1 MKPTPILM
9 LAAFAALSLTLSDV
23 ADAGRMGGGRSFGAQ
38 RQSVVPSKSAPPA
51 AAPANNAAAQPGTPA
66 SPAATPSAGTAP
78 TPAAAP
84 SGASRWLGPIAGIA
98 AGLGLAALLS
108 HFGLSEGFGSLLL
121 IGLVVFGGIFL
132 FRMFMARRESAKP
145 SLQYANAGTRENVR
159 ALYDSEPRP
168 VWSDA
173 PKLEPRLLPAAD
185 TPEFGVTRKPLP
197 EGFDADGFAAEAK
210 RQFIRLQGS
219 YDSAD
224 RAALSSV
231 MTSEMYAEIGREL
244 DERGEHHPT
253 EIVKLDADVLEA
265 STEGDKHWASV
276 RFTGAVREDGEPS
289 PKSID
294 EVWNLTKPV
303 RGTSGW
309 LLAGITQLA

>member
-1 MKPTPILM
+1 MKRTSILL
-9 LAAFAALSLTLSDV
+9 LAAFATLTLVLSDL

-38 RQSVVPSKSAPPA
+38 RQSVTPSKPAPPA
-51 AAPANNAAAQPGTPA
+51 AAPANNAAAQPTTPA
-66 SPAATPSAGTAP
+66 AGTTPA
-78 TPAAAP
+78 PAAAP

-121 IGLVVFGGIFL
+121 IGLVIFAGVFL
-132 FRMFMARRESAKP
+132 VRMLMRRRETAKP
-145 SLQYANAGTRENVR
+145 LQYAGASVRPGYENQ
-159 ALYDSEPRP
+159 ARP

-173 PKLEPRLLPAAD
+173 PKVESPVTPAAD
-185 TPEFGVTRKPLP
+185 APGFGVTRKSLP
-197 EGFDADGFAAEAK
+197 QGFDAAGFVTEAK
-210 RQFIRLQGS
+210 RQFIRVQGS
-219 YDSAD
+219 YDTAD
-224 RAALSSV
+224 RAALSAV
-231 MTSEMYAEIGREL
+231 MTSEMYTEIGREL
-244 DERGEHHPT
+244 DERGTHHPT
-253 EIVKLDADVLEA
+253 EIVTLDADVLDV

-276 RFTGAVREDGEPS
+276 RFTGLVREDGEPQ

-294 EVWNLTKPV
+294 EVWNLAKPV

>member
-1 MKPTPILM
+1 MKRTSILL
-9 LAAFAALSLTLSDV
+9 LAAFAALTLTLSDL
-23 ADAGRMGGGRSFGAQ
+23 ADAARMGGGRSFGAQ
-38 RQSVVPSKSAPPA
+38 RQSVTPSNPAPPA
-51 AAPANNAAAQPGTPA
+51 AAPANSAAAQPTTPA
-66 SPAATPSAGTAP
+66 AGTTPA
-78 TPAAAP
+78 PAAAP

-121 IGLVVFGGIFL
+121 VGLVIFASVFL
-132 FRMFMARRESAKP
+132 VRMLMRRRETAKP
-145 SLQYANAGTRENVR
+145 LQYAGASVRPGYENQ
-159 ALYDSEPRP
+159 ARP

-173 PKLEPRLLPAAD
+173 PKVEPPVAPAAGA
-185 TPEFGVTRKPLP
+185 PGFGVTRKPLP
-197 EGFDADGFAAEAK
+197 QGFDAAGFASEAK

-219 YDSAD
+219 YDTAD
-224 RAALSSV
+224 RAALSAV
-231 MTSEMYAEIGREL
+231 MTSEMYTEIGREL
-244 DERGEHHPT
+244 DERGPHQAT
-253 EIVKLDADVLEA
+253 EIVTLDADVLDV

-276 RFTGAVREDGEPS
+276 RFTGLVREDGEPQ

-294 EVWNLTKPV
+294 EVWNLAKPV

>member
-1 MKPTPILM
+1 MKRIPIL
-9 LAAFAALSLTLSDV
+9 LVAAFAVLALTLSDL

-38 RQSVVPSKSAPPA
+38 RQSVTPSKPA
-51 AAPANNAAAQPGTPA
+51 SPAPANAAAQPSTPA
-66 SPAATPSAGTAP
+66 SPAATPPAGTPP

-121 IGLVVFGGIFL
+121 IGLVVVGGIFL
-132 FRMFMARRESAKP
+132 FRMLMARREAAKP

-159 ALYDSEPRP
+159 ALYDSAPRP

-173 PKLEPRLLPAAD
+173 PKAEPKLLPAAEAPGFD
-185 TPEFGVTRKPLP
+185 VARKPLP

-219 YDSAD
+219 YDAAD
-224 RAALSSV
+224 RATLSSV
-231 MTSEMYAEIGREL
+231 MTSEMYAEIGRDL
-244 DERGEHHPT
+244 DERGVHQAT

-276 RFTGAVREDGEPS
+276 RFTGTVREDGEPL

-309 LLAGITQLA
+309 LLAGITQVA

>member
-1 MKPTPILM
+1 MKRTPILL
-9 LAAFAALSLTLSDV
+9 LAAFAALALTLSDL

-38 RQSVVPSKSAPPA
+38 RQSVTPSKSAPPA
-51 AAPANNAAAQPGTPA
+51 GNAAAQPATPA
-66 SPAATPSAGTAP
+66 SPAATPPAGTPPA
-78 TPAAAP
+78 PAAAP

-121 IGLVVFGGIFL
+121 LGLIVVGGVFL
-132 FRMFMARRESAKP
+132 FRMLMARREAAKP
-145 SLQYANAGTRENVR
+145 SLQYANAGARDNVR
-159 ALYDSEPRP
+159 ASYHREPRP
-168 VWSDA
+168 VWSD
-173 PKLEPRLLPAAD
+173 PPPVEPRLEPAGDA
-185 TPEFGVTRKPLP
+185 PFGVTRKPMP
-197 EGFDADGFAAEAK
+197 EGFDAKGFATEAK

-219 YDSAD
+219 YDAGD
-224 RAALSSV
+224 REALSAV
-231 MTSEMYAEIGREL
+231 MTSEMYGEIGREL
-244 DERGEHHPT
+244 DARGPHQPT
-253 EIVKLDADVLEA
+253 EIVTLDADVLEA

-276 RFTGAVREDGEPS
+276 RFTGVVREDGEPVS
-289 PKSID
+289 KSID

>member
-1 MKPTPILM
+1 MKRIPILL
-9 LAAFAALSLTLSDV
+9 LAAFAALALTLSDL

-38 RQSVVPSKSAPPA
+38 RQSAVPSKSTPPA
-51 AAPANNAAAQPGTPA
+51 AAPASNAAAQPATPA
-66 SPAATPSAGTAP
+66 SSAAPAPAP
-78 TPAAAP
+78 AP

-121 IGLVVFGGIFL
+121 IGLVVVGGVFL
-132 FRMFMARRESAKP
+132 FRMLMARRDTAKP
-145 SLQYANAGTRENVR
+145 SLQYANAGDRDNVR
-159 ALYDSEPRP
+159 ATYDSAPRP
-168 VWSDA
+168 VWSDT
-173 PKLEPRLLPAAD
+173 PKIEPRLALAAD
-185 TPEFGVTRKPLP
+185 APGLGVTRKALP
-197 EGFDADGFAAEAK
+197 EGFDANGFAAEAK

-224 RAALSSV
+224 RATLSSV

-244 DERGEHHPT
+244 DERGVHQAT

-276 RFTGAVREDGEPS
+276 RFTGAVREDGEPL

-309 LLAGITQLA
+309 LLAGITQVA

>member
-1 MKPTPILM
+1 MKRTSILL
-9 LAAFAALSLTLSDV
+9 LAAFATLTLVLSDL

-38 RQSVVPSKSAPPA
+38 RQSVTPSKPAPPA
-51 AAPANNAAAQPGTPA
+51 AAPANNAAAQPTTPA
-66 SPAATPSAGTAP
+66 AGTTPA
-78 TPAAAP
+78 PAAAP

-121 IGLVVFGGIFL
+121 VGLVIFAGVFL
-132 FRMFMARRESAKP
+132 VRMLARRRETAKP
-145 SLQYANAGTRENVR
+145 LQYAGASVRPGYENQ
-159 ALYDSEPRP
+159 ARP

-173 PKLEPRLLPAAD
+173 PKVEPPVAPAAD
-185 TPEFGVTRKPLP
+185 APGFGVTRKSLP
-197 EGFDADGFAAEAK
+197 QGFDAAGFVTEAK
-210 RQFIRLQGS
+210 RQFIRVQGS
-219 YDSAD
+219 YDTAD
-224 RAALSSV
+224 RAALSAV
-231 MTSEMYAEIGREL
+231 MTSEMYTEIGREL
-244 DERGEHHPT
+244 DERGTHHPT
-253 EIVKLDADVLEA
+253 EIVTLDADVLDV

-276 RFTGAVREDGEPS
+276 RFTGLVREDGEPQ

-294 EVWNLTKPV
+294 EVWNLAKPV

>member
-1 MKPTPILM
+1 MKRIPIL
-9 LAAFAALSLTLSDV
+9 LLGAFAALALTLSDL

-38 RQSVVPSKSAPPA
+38 RQSVTPSK
-51 AAPANNAAAQPGTPA
+51 PA
-66 SPAATPSAGTAP
+66 SPAATPAGNATAQPTTPASAAGTAP
-78 TPAAAP
+78 TPSAAP

-121 IGLVVFGGIFL
+121 IGLVVVGGIFL
-132 FRMFMARRESAKP
+132 FRMLMARRQGAKP
-145 SLQYANAGTRENVR
+145 SLQYANAGARENAR
-159 ALYDSEPRP
+159 ASYDSPPRP

-173 PKLEPRLLPAAD
+173 PKIEPHLAPTTDA
-185 TPEFGVTRKPLP
+185 PGFGVMRKPLP
-197 EGFDADGFAAEAK
+197 EGFDADRFATEAK

-224 RAALSSV
+224 RATLSAV
-231 MTSEMYAEIGREL
+231 MTSEMYTEIGREL
-244 DERGEHHPT
+244 DQRGAHQAT

-276 RFTGAVREDGEPS
+276 RFTGLVREDGEPS

-309 LLAGITQLA
+309 LLAGITQAA

>member
-1 MKPTPILM
+1 MKRTSILL
-9 LAAFAALSLTLSDV
+9 LAAFAALTLTLSDL
-23 ADAGRMGGGRSFGAQ
+23 ADAARMGGGRSFGAQ
-38 RQSVVPSKSAPPA
+38 RQSVTPSKPAPPA
-51 AAPANNAAAQPGTPA
+51 AAPANSTAAQPATPA
-66 SPAATPSAGTAP
+66 AGTAP
-78 TPAAAP
+78 APAAAP

-121 IGLVVFGGIFL
+121 VALVIFAGVFL
-132 FRMFMARRESAKP
+132 VRMLMRRRETAKP
-145 SLQYANAGTRENVR
+145 LQYAGASVRPGYENQ
-159 ALYDSEPRP
+159 ARP

-173 PKLEPRLLPAAD
+173 PKVEPPVAPAAGA
-185 TPEFGVTRKPLP
+185 PGFGVARKPLP
-197 EGFDADGFAAEAK
+197 QGFDAAGFASEAK

-219 YDSAD
+219 YDTAD
-224 RAALSSV
+224 RAALSAV
-231 MTSEMYAEIGREL
+231 MTSEMYTEIGREL
-244 DERGEHHPT
+244 DERGPHQAT
-253 EIVKLDADVLEA
+253 EIVTLDADVLDV

-276 RFTGAVREDGEPS
+276 RFTGLVREDGEPQ

-294 EVWNLTKPV
+294 EVWNLAKPV